1 MRIAIARAVSILG
14 HPVVLVSVAAL
25 TAAST
30 RGAPLMQLRII
41 GLFLL
46 VFAVVVVG
54 FMWFQV
60 RAGRWA
66 HVDASALS
74 ERRSLNLFL
83 VGVCVLSAVLLR
95 YLLRSSQMSIAL
107 ALAAMLIIVALL
119 LARWV
124 KVSLH
129 TAFAAYSTALL
140 WPLKLAV
147 VAGIMATAAVA
158 WSRLAL
164 GRHGAADIGV
174 GFLLGVVVGALY
186 DWWVL

>member
-14 HPVVLVSVAAL
+14 HPVVLVSVAAF
-25 TAAST
+25 TAASKQ
-30 RGAPLMQLRII
+30 GAPLTELRII
-41 GLFLL
+41 RLFLL
-46 VFAVVVVG
+46 VLALVVFG

-60 RAGRWA
+60 RAGRWT
-66 HVDASALS
+66 HVDASARG

-83 VGVCVLSAVLLR
+83 VGLFVLSAVLLR
-95 YLLRSSQMSIAL
+95 YLLRSSQISIGL

-129 TAFAAYSTALL
+129 TAFAAYSAVLL

-164 GRHGAADIGV
+164 GRHGAADVGIG
-174 GFLLGVVVGALY
+174 FILGVVAGAMY
-186 DWWVL
+186 NWWVV